1 MIEKDHIYHE
11 NCLDTLSK
19 LENESIN
26 HVITSPPYNMNLRI
40 MGDKYCSRQIVKEFS
55 TKYDGFDDNLPQE
68 EYFNLHKKILGELLR
83 VTKGYVFYNIQVVTG
98 NKPSV
103 FKLMGEF
110 SEKIKEIVIWD
121 KTSAQPAMGECV
133 MNSEFEFL
141 IILSNNKKDAMSRQ
155 FKEANFARGTL
166 SNVWRIKRGKKASK
180 EHGATFPEELVEK
193 ILVNFTNEGEI
204 IYDPFFGTGTVGIVS
219 KKLGRHYI
227 GSELLKKYIDIAEER
242 LNSNKTLIN

>member
-1 MIEKDHIYHE
+1 
-11 NCLDTLSK
+11 
-19 LENESIN
+19 
-26 HVITSPPYNMNLRI
+26 
-40 MGDKYCSRQIVKEFS
+40 
-55 TKYDGFDDNLPQE
+55 
-68 EYFNLHKKILGELLR
+68 
-83 VTKGYVFYNIQVVTG
+83 
-98 NKPSV
+98 
-103 FKLMGEF
+103 MGEF

-166 SNVWRIKRGKKASK
+166 SNVWRIKRGKKISK

-193 ILVNFTNEGEI
+193 ILVNFTKEGEI